1 MNNICM
7 VGKVVSAPLLKETAN
22 GNKFASL
29 ELEVERN
36 FPNSEGQYE
45 SDVFMITLWKGLAES
60 CVASC
65 PEQAIVSVKGRVSAK
80 SYETKEG
87 NKQHYCEIVAEKI
100 NCLTFAQ

>member
-45 SDVFMITLWKGLAES
+45 SDVFMITLWRGLAEHS
-60 CVASC
+60 LVAC
-65 PEQAIVSVKGRVSAK
+65 QENAIVSVKGRVSAK
-80 SYETKEG
+80 SYE
-87 NKQHYCEIVAEKI
+87 NKDGIRQHYCEIVAEKI
-100 NCLTFAQ
+100 NCIA